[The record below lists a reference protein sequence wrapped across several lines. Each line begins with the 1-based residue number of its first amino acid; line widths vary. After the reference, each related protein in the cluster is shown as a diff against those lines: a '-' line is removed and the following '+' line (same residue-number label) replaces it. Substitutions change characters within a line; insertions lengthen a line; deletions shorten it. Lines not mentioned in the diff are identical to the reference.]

1 MKSWSTIIKIVVAL
15 AAVAGAIYVAATYG
29 DRIVAWAK
37 KMLNSR
43 PTFRRFDCDCDFE
56 ADAVAEQAD
65 FEG

>member
-1 MKSWSTIIKIVVAL
+1 MKTWSTIIKIVVAL

-37 KMLNSR
+37 KTLNSR
-43 PTFRRFDCDCDFE
+43 PSFRRFDCDCDFDAE
-56 ADAVAEQAD
+56 AVAEPAD